1 MGSYFLADRMT
12 PLSFRFSID
21 RGGTFTDVYAEVP
34 GEPGFQVVK
43 LLSEDPQNYPDAPR
57 EGIRRILESVTGQS
71 FPKASFSA
79 ENIEWI
85 RMGTTVATN
94 ALLERK
100 GARTLLIT
108 TKGFRD
114 LLQIGNQSRPKI
126 FDLEIRKL
134 DLLYE
139 KVIEVD
145 ERVRIFKDSWDRKL
159 VSEDR
164 DQVSGFDI
172 VEGTTGEKF
181 EVLAKPDLDTVHQ
194 QLAAVFKQG
203 VRAVAVVFLHA
214 YAFPEHELQIGEIA
228 REIGF
233 EQISLSHQVMPMVK
247 MVARGDTTTV
257 DAYLTP
263 HIRNYLSSFRSGFSD
278 NLENSQLLFMQS
290 DGGLIDSGN
299 FKGSNAI
306 LSGPAGGVVG
316 YAMTTSISKQ
326 KTEIKNSSQAPA
338 STGKQLPVIGFDMGG
353 TSTDVSRYGDDY
365 ELVHETETAGVRIQA
380 PQMHIKTV
388 AAGGGSR
395 LFFRNGLF
403 EVGPESAGAHPGPV
417 CYRKGGHLAV
427 TDANLVLG
435 RLHPKYFPK
444 IFGPNENE
452 ALDVEASRAVFEKLT
467 AEINDYSK
475 KRQLP
480 AEMTLE
486 EVALGFLR
494 VANEVMVRPIREISV
509 MRGYDIKEHALAC
522 FGGAGGQHACAI
534 ARELGISK
542 IFIHRFAGILS
553 AYGMGLADIVVEKQ
567 EPSAQ
572 ALPESKQNNA
582 LKNLLINLDTLA
594 QDAKKELINQGHKA
608 EQIEIKPYLNLR
620 YQGTD
625 TALMIPEPE
634 SMLKYELGIT
644 NCGLG
649 IFESSPELQSN
660 VEQLPDYA
668 DAFRETYRREFGF
681 DLTGRE
687 IIVDDLRVRAVAKSP
702 GLQKFPLAQKSKTP
716 KVEGQTRC
724 YFMAESSDVCGWHE
738 TPIYHLEKLGAG
750 QRLQG
755 PAIVI
760 EDTSTIL
767 VEPGCY
773 AKITELGD
781 VVLTVETKTYR
792 EIGTQADPVQ
802 ISIFGNLFMS
812 IAEQMG
818 RTLQRTAI
826 STNIKERL
834 DFSCAIFDET
844 GGLVANAPHQPVHL
858 GAMSEAVRQQVKL
871 QGKNLREGDVLLTNH
886 PIAGGSHLPDITIIT
901 PVWAE
906 KSSAKKEK
914 PIFYIASRGHHA
926 DIGGISPGSMPPF
939 SRKLEE
945 EGACIKTFKLVEKGI
960 FNEDGITD
968 LLQAPSKIKR
978 DPGETEISGT
988 RLLSDNLSDLKAQV
1002 AANQRGIDL
1011 LLEMVQ
1017 YYSLEV
1023 VQAYMHHI
1031 QTNAEEAV
1039 RKMLKNLS
1047 ESKGLAEPEVPVQ
1060 RYTAEAKDYLDD
1072 GSEIVLHLTIDRRIG
1087 SAIFDFSGTGPELW
1101 GNLNAPRAV
1110 TNSAILYCLRCLI
1123 GQEIPLNQGC
1133 LNPIEVIIEE
1143 GSLLAPSENAAVVGG
1158 NVLTSQRITD
1168 VILKAFRACAAS
1180 QGCMNNF
1187 TFGNENFGYYETIGG
1202 GAGAG
1207 PDWHG
1212 QSGVHTHMTNT
1223 RITDPEILERR
1234 YPVMLREFSI
1244 RKNSGGSGKFRGGDG
1259 LVREVEFLEPLNT
1272 AILSERRVHQ
1282 PYGLSGGKSGKSGLN
1297 LFIRKDGTMLH
1308 LGGKNEIRAEPGE
1321 RIRIE
1326 TPGGGGYGK
1335 VNS

>member
-1 MGSYFLADRMT
+1 MT
-12 PLSFRFSID
+12 SSSFRFSID

-34 GEPGFQVVK
+34 GESGFRVVK

-57 EGIRRILESVTGQS
+57 EGIRRILEAVTGET
-71 FPKASFSA
+71 FPKESFNA
-79 ENIEWI
+79 DKIEWI

-100 GARTLLIT
+100 GAKTTLVT

-126 FDLEIRKL
+126 FDLEISKL

-139 KVIEVD
+139 EVVEVD
-145 ERVRIFKDSWDRKL
+145 ERVRIVR
-159 VSEDR
+159 EDEKSSHN
-164 DQVSGFDI
+164 SGLEI

-181 EVLAKPDLDTVHQ
+181 AVLAKPDLAVVRQ
-194 QLAAVFKQG
+194 ELNAVFEKG
-203 VRAVAVVFLHA
+203 IRAVAVVFLHA
-214 YAFPEHELQIGEIA
+214 YAFPEHERQIGVIA

-233 EQISLSHQVMPMVK
+233 EQISLSHEVMPMVK

-263 HIRNYLSSFRSGFSD
+263 HIRNYLQNFRSGFSD
-278 NLENSQLLFMQS
+278 NLEKTQLLFMQS
-290 DGGLIDSGN
+290 DGGLTDSGK

-316 YAMTTSISKQ
+316 YAMTTDLGQ
-326 KTEIKNSSQAPA
+326 
-338 STGKQLPVIGFDMGG
+338 PVIGFDMGG

-417 CYRKGGHLAV
+417 CYRKEGYLAV

-435 RLHPKYFPK
+435 RLHPQYFPK

-452 ALDVEASRAVFEKLT
+452 ALDLDASRNAFEKIT
-467 AEINDYSK
+467 AEINEYSK
-475 KRQLP
+475 ERELP
-480 AEMTLE
+480 EMSLE

-509 MRGYDIKEHALAC
+509 MRGFDIKEHALAC
-522 FGGAGGQHACAI
+522 FGGAGGQHACSI

-542 IFIHRFAGILS
+542 IFIHRFSGILS

-567 EPSAQ
+567 EPSALM
-572 ALPESKQNNA
+572 LPENKENDVFKNL
-582 LKNLLINLDTLA
+582 LKNLEKLSSDAKTELLA
-594 QDAKKELINQGHKA
+594 QGYKA
-608 EQIEIKPYLNLR
+608 EQIEIKRYLNLR

-625 TALMIPEPE
+625 TALMISEPDE
-634 SMLKYELGIT
+634 VSNYDTGIT
-644 NCGLG
+644 NCELG
-649 IFESSPELQSN
+649 ISESSSELQKN
-660 VEQLPDYA
+660 TAKFPDYVS
-668 DAFRETYRREFGF
+668 AFRQTYLREFGF

-702 GLQKFPLAQKSKTP
+702 GLQKYPLAKKDGTP
-716 KVEGQTRC
+716 GALEQTKC
-724 YFMAESSDVCGWHE
+724 YFMSESSGCGAWQE
-738 TPIYHLEKLGAG
+738 TPIYRLENLGAG
-750 QRLQG
+750 QQLRG
-755 PAIVI
+755 PVIVMQN
-760 EDTSTIL
+760 TSTIL
-767 VEPGCY
+767 VEPGCS
-773 AKITELGD
+773 AEITEYGD
-781 VVLTVETKTYR
+781 VVLSVETRTFR

-802 ISIFGNLFMS
+802 VSIFGNLFMS

-826 STNIKERL
+826 STNIKERH

-871 QGKNLREGDVLLTNH
+871 QGKTLKVGDVLLTNH
-886 PIAGGSHLPDITIIT
+886 PIAGGSHLPDITVVT
-901 PVWAE
+901 PVWQNGEA
-906 KSSAKKEK
+906 
-914 PIFYIASRGHHA
+914 IFYIASRGHHA

-939 SRKLEE
+939 SRTLKE
-945 EGACIKTFKLVEKGI
+945 EGACIKTFKLVENGI
-960 FNEDGITD
+960 FNEAGITE
-968 LLQAPSKIKR
+968 LLLAPGKITRK
-978 DPGETEISGT
+978 PGEPAISGT

-1002 AANQRGIDL
+1002 AANQRGVDL
-1011 LLEMVQ
+1011 LLEMVEH
-1017 YYSLEV
+1017 YSLEV

-1039 RKMLKNLS
+1039 RSMLKALS
-1047 ESKGLAEPEVPVQ
+1047 VREGLAEVDTVK
-1060 RYTAEAKDYLDD
+1060 ANDFLDD
-1072 GSEIVLHLTIDRRIG
+1072 GSEIVLLLTIDHREG
-1087 SAIFDFSGTGPELW
+1087 SAIFDFSGTGPEIW

-1110 TNSAILYCLRCLI
+1110 TQSAILYSLRCLI
-1123 GQEIPLNQGC
+1123 DQEIPLNQGC
-1133 LNPIEVIIEE
+1133 LNPIQIIIED

-1180 QGCMNNF
+1180 
-1187 TFGNENFGYYETIGG
+1187 
-1202 GAGAG
+1202 
-1207 PDWHG
+1207 
-1212 QSGVHTHMTNT
+1212 
-1223 RITDPEILERR
+1223 
-1234 YPVMLREFSI
+1234 
-1244 RKNSGGSGKFRGGDG
+1244 
-1259 LVREVEFLEPLNT
+1259 
-1272 AILSERRVHQ
+1272 
-1282 PYGLSGGKSGKSGLN
+1282 
-1297 LFIRKDGTMLH
+1297 
-1308 LGGKNEIRAEPGE
+1308 
-1321 RIRIE
+1321 
-1326 TPGGGGYGK
+1326 
-1335 VNS
+1335 

>member
-1 MGSYFLADRMT
+1 MT
-12 PLSFRFSID
+12 APSFRFSID
-21 RGGTFTDVYAEVP
+21 RGGTFTDVYAKVP
-34 GEPGFQVVK
+34 GESGFRVVK

-57 EGIRRILESVTGQS
+57 EGIRRILESVTGET
-71 FPKASFSA
+71 FPKESFNA
-79 ENIEWI
+79 EKIEWI

-100 GARTLLIT
+100 GAKTALVT

-114 LLQIGNQSRPKI
+114 LLQIGNQSRAKI
-126 FDLEIRKL
+126 FDLKIQKL

-139 KVIEVD
+139 EVIEVN
-145 ERVRIFKDSWDRKL
+145 ERVRIFKNSGNSKLDSGL
-159 VSEDR
+159 E
-164 DQVSGFDI
+164 I

-181 EVLAKPDLDTVHQ
+181 AVLAKPDLVVVRQ
-194 QLAAVFKQG
+194 ELKAVFEKG
-203 VRAVAVVFLHA
+203 IRAVAVVFLHA
-214 YAFPEHELQIGEIA
+214 YAFPEHERQIGVIA

-233 EQISLSHQVMPMVK
+233 EQISLSHEVMPMVK

-263 HIRNYLSSFRSGFSD
+263 HIRNYLESFRSGFSD
-278 NLENSQLLFMQS
+278 NLEKTQLLFMQS
-290 DGGLIDSGN
+290 DGGLTDSGN

-316 YAMTTSISKQ
+316 YAMTTDLGQ
-326 KTEIKNSSQAPA
+326 
-338 STGKQLPVIGFDMGG
+338 PVIGFDMGG

-417 CYRKGGHLAV
+417 CYRKDGYLAV
-427 TDANLVLG
+427 TGANLVLG
-435 RLHPKYFPK
+435 RLHPEYFPK
-444 IFGPNENE
+444 IFGTNENE
-452 ALDVEASRAVFEKLT
+452 ALDLEASRKSFEKIT
-467 AEINDYSK
+467 AEINVYS
-475 KRQLP
+475 RERDLP
-480 AEMTLE
+480 ELSKE

-509 MRGYDIKEHALAC
+509 MRGFDIKEHVLAC
-522 FGGAGGQHACAI
+522 FGGAGGQHACSI
-534 ARELGISK
+534 ARELGLSK
-542 IFIHRFAGILS
+542 IFIHRFSGILS

-567 EPSAQ
+567 EPA
-572 ALPESKQNNA
+572 ALVLTEDKKDNG
-582 LKNLLINLDTLA
+582 LKNLLINLENLAADAKTELLA
-594 QDAKKELINQGHKA
+594 QGYKT
-608 EQIEIKPYLNLR
+608 EQIEIKRYLNLR

-625 TALMIPEPE
+625 TALMIPEAD
-634 SMLKYELGIT
+634 SVSNYDTGIANCELGIS
-644 NCGLG
+644 
-649 IFESSPELQSN
+649 ESSPELQKN
-660 VEQLPDYA
+660 AKKFPDYVST
-668 DAFRETYRREFGF
+668 FRETYRREFGF
-681 DLTGRE
+681 ELTGRE

-702 GLQKFPLAQKSKTP
+702 GLQKFTLAKKDGTP
-716 KVEGQTRC
+716 EAVDQTKC
-724 YFMAESSDVCGWHE
+724 YFMSESSGSGSWQQ
-738 TPIYHLEKLGAG
+738 TPIYRLENLGAG
-750 QRLQG
+750 QHLQG
-755 PAIVI
+755 PAIVMQN
-760 EDTSTIL
+760 TSTIL
-767 VEPGCY
+767 VEPGCT
-773 AKITELGD
+773 AEITEYGD
-781 VVLTVETKTYR
+781 VVLNVETKTFR

-802 ISIFGNLFMS
+802 VSIFGNLFMS

-826 STNIKERL
+826 STNIKERH
-834 DFSCAIFDET
+834 DFSCAIFDES

-871 QGKNLREGDVLLTNH
+871 QGKMLKVGDVLLTNH
-886 PIAGGSHLPDITIIT
+886 PIAGGSHLPDITIVT
-901 PVWAE
+901 PVWKDGKA
-906 KSSAKKEK
+906 
-914 PIFYIASRGHHA
+914 IFYIASRGHHA

-939 SRKLEE
+939 SRELKE
-945 EGACIKTFKLVEKGI
+945 EGACIKTFKLVENGI
-960 FNEDGITD
+960 FNEAGITE
-968 LLQAPSKIKR
+968 LLLAPGKIKR
-978 DPGETEISGT
+978 NPGEPAISGT

-1011 LLEMVQ
+1011 LLEMVEH
-1017 YYSLEV
+1017 YSLEV

-1039 RKMLKNLS
+1039 RNMLKALS
-1047 ESKGLAEPEVPVQ
+1047 KREGLTEVDTV
-1060 RYTAEAKDYLDD
+1060 EANDFLDD
-1072 GSEIVLHLTIDRRIG
+1072 GSEIVLRLTIDRRDG

-1110 TNSAILYCLRCLI
+1110 THSAILYSLRCLI
-1123 GQEIPLNQGC
+1123 DQEIPLNQGC
-1133 LNPIEVIIEE
+1133 LNPIQVIIED

-1187 TFGNENFGYYETIGG
+1187 TFGNENFGYYETMGG

-1234 YPVMLREFSI
+1234 YPVMLCEFSI
-1244 RKNSGGSGKFRGGDG
+1244 RKNSGGSGKFKGGDG
-1259 LVREVEFLEPLNT
+1259 LVREVEFLEPLNA
-1272 AILSERRVHQ
+1272 AILSERRVHR
-1282 PYGLSGGKSGKSGLN
+1282 PYGLNGGESGKCGRN
-1297 LFIRKDGTMLH
+1297 LFFRKDGSTLF
-1308 LGGKNEIRAEPGE
+1308 LGGKNEIRAEAGE

-1335 VNS
+1335 VDS

>member
-1 MGSYFLADRMT
+1 MASS
-12 PLSFRFSID
+12 SFRFSID

-34 GEPGFQVVK
+34 GESGFRVVK

-57 EGIRRILESVTGQS
+57 EGMRRILEAVTGET
-71 FPKASFSA
+71 FPKESFNA
-79 ENIEWI
+79 DKIEWI

-100 GARTLLIT
+100 GAKTTLVT

-126 FDLEIRKL
+126 FDLEISKL

-139 KVIEVD
+139 EVVEVD
-145 ERVRIFKDSWDRKL
+145 ERVRIVR
-159 VSEDR
+159 EDEKSSHN
-164 DQVSGFDI
+164 SGLEI

-181 EVLAKPDLDTVHQ
+181 AVLAKPDLAVVRQ
-194 QLAAVFKQG
+194 ELNAVFEKG
-203 VRAVAVVFLHA
+203 IRAVAVVFLHA
-214 YAFPEHELQIGEIA
+214 YAFPEHERQIGVIA

-233 EQISLSHQVMPMVK
+233 EQISLSHEVMPMVK

-263 HIRNYLSSFRSGFSD
+263 HIRNYLQSFRSGFSD
-278 NLENSQLLFMQS
+278 NLEKTQLLFMQS
-290 DGGLIDSGN
+290 DGGLTDSGK

-316 YAMTTSISKQ
+316 YAVTTDLGQ
-326 KTEIKNSSQAPA
+326 
-338 STGKQLPVIGFDMGG
+338 PVIGFDMGG

-417 CYRKGGHLAV
+417 CYRKEGYLAV

-435 RLHPKYFPK
+435 RLHPQYFPK

-452 ALDVEASRAVFEKLT
+452 ALDLDASRNAFEKIT
-467 AEINDYSK
+467 AEINEYSK
-475 KRQLP
+475 ERELP
-480 AEMTLE
+480 EMSLE

-509 MRGYDIKEHALAC
+509 MRGFDIKEHALAC
-522 FGGAGGQHACAI
+522 FGGAGGQHACSI

-542 IFIHRFAGILS
+542 IFIHRFSGILS

-567 EPSAQ
+567 EPSAHV
-572 ALPESKQNNA
+572 LPENKENDVFKNL
-582 LKNLLINLDTLA
+582 LKNLEKLSSDAKTELLA
-594 QDAKKELINQGHKA
+594 QGYKA
-608 EQIEIKPYLNLR
+608 EQIEIKRYLNLR

-625 TALMIPEPE
+625 TALMISEPDE
-634 SMLKYELGIT
+634 VLNYDTGNTNCELGIS
-644 NCGLG
+644 
-649 IFESSPELQSN
+649 ESSSELQKN
-660 VEQLPDYA
+660 TTKFPDYVS
-668 DAFRETYRREFGF
+668 AFRQTYLREFGF

-702 GLQKFPLAQKSKTP
+702 GLQKYPLAKKDGTP
-716 KVEGQTRC
+716 GALEQTKC
-724 YFMAESSDVCGWHE
+724 YFMSESSGCGAWQE
-738 TPIYHLEKLGAG
+738 TPIYRLENLGAG
-750 QRLQG
+750 QQLRG
-755 PAIVI
+755 PVIVMQN
-760 EDTSTIL
+760 TSTIL
-767 VEPGCY
+767 VEPGCS
-773 AKITELGD
+773 AEITEYGD
-781 VVLTVETKTYR
+781 VVLSVETRTFR

-802 ISIFGNLFMS
+802 VSIFGNLFMS

-826 STNIKERL
+826 STNIKERH

-871 QGKNLREGDVLLTNH
+871 QGKTLKVGDVLLTNH
-886 PIAGGSHLPDITIIT
+886 PIAGGSHLPDITVVT
-901 PVWAE
+901 PVWQNGEA
-906 KSSAKKEK
+906 
-914 PIFYIASRGHHA
+914 IFYIASRGHHA

-939 SRKLEE
+939 SRTLKE
-945 EGACIKTFKLVEKGI
+945 EGACIKTFKLVENGI
-960 FNEDGITD
+960 FNEAGITE
-968 LLQAPSKIKR
+968 LLLAPGKIIRK
-978 DPGETEISGT
+978 PGEPAISGT

-1002 AANQRGIDL
+1002 AANQRGVDL
-1011 LLEMVQ
+1011 LLEMVEH
-1017 YYSLEV
+1017 YSLEV

-1039 RKMLKNLS
+1039 RSMLKALS
-1047 ESKGLAEPEVPVQ
+1047 VREGLAEVDTVK
-1060 RYTAEAKDYLDD
+1060 ANDFLDD
-1072 GSEIVLHLTIDRRIG
+1072 GSEIVLLLTIDHREG
-1087 SAIFDFSGTGPELW
+1087 SAIFDFSGTGPEIW

-1110 TNSAILYCLRCLI
+1110 TQSAILYSLRCLI
-1123 GQEIPLNQGC
+1123 DQEIPLNQGC
-1133 LNPIEVIIEE
+1133 LNPIQVIIED

-1207 PDWHG
+1207 PHWHG

-1234 YPVMLREFSI
+1234 YPVMLREFSV
-1244 RKNSGGSGKFRGGDG
+1244 RKNSGGSGKFIGGDG
-1259 LVREVEFLEPLNT
+1259 LVREVEFLEPLNA

-1282 PYGLSGGKSGKSGLN
+1282 PYGLNSGEPGKSGLN
-1297 LFIRKDGTMLH
+1297 LFFRNDGTILF
-1308 LGGKNEIRAEPGE
+1308 LGGKNEIHAETGD

-1335 VNS
+1335 LDSF

>member
-1 MGSYFLADRMT
+1 MASS
-12 PLSFRFSID
+12 SFRFSID

-34 GEPGFQVVK
+34 GESGFRVVK

-57 EGIRRILESVTGQS
+57 EGMRRILEAVTGET
-71 FPKASFSA
+71 FPKESFNA
-79 ENIEWI
+79 DKIEWI

-100 GARTLLIT
+100 GAKTTLVT

-126 FDLEIRKL
+126 FDLEISKL
-134 DLLYE
+134 DLLYDE
-139 KVIEVD
+139 VVEVD
-145 ERVRIFKDSWDRKL
+145 ERVRIVR
-159 VSEDR
+159 EDEKSSHN
-164 DQVSGFDI
+164 SGLEI

-181 EVLAKPDLDTVHQ
+181 AVLAKPDLAVVRQELD
-194 QLAAVFKQG
+194 AVFEKG
-203 VRAVAVVFLHA
+203 IRAVAVVFLHA
-214 YAFPEHELQIGEIA
+214 YAFPEHERQIGVIA

-233 EQISLSHQVMPMVK
+233 EQISLSHEVMPMVK

-263 HIRNYLSSFRSGFSD
+263 HIRNYLQSFRSGFSD
-278 NLENSQLLFMQS
+278 NLEKTQLLFMQS
-290 DGGLIDSGN
+290 DGGLTDSGK

-316 YAMTTSISKQ
+316 YAVTTDLGQ
-326 KTEIKNSSQAPA
+326 
-338 STGKQLPVIGFDMGG
+338 PVIGFDMGG

-417 CYRKGGHLAV
+417 CYRKEGYLAV

-435 RLHPKYFPK
+435 RLHPQYFPK

-452 ALDVEASRAVFEKLT
+452 ALDLDASRNAFEKIT
-467 AEINDYSK
+467 AEINEYSK
-475 KRQLP
+475 ERELP
-480 AEMTLE
+480 EMSLE

-509 MRGYDIKEHALAC
+509 MRGFDIKEHALAC
-522 FGGAGGQHACAI
+522 FGGAGGQHACSI

-542 IFIHRFAGILS
+542 IFIHRFSGILS

-567 EPSAQ
+567 EPSALV
-572 ALPESKQNNA
+572 LPENKENDVFKNL
-582 LKNLLINLDTLA
+582 LKNLEKLSSDAKTELLA
-594 QDAKKELINQGHKA
+594 QGYKA
-608 EQIEIKPYLNLR
+608 EQIEIKRYLNLR

-625 TALMIPEPE
+625 TALMISEPDE
-634 SMLKYELGIT
+634 VLNYDTGNTNCELGIS
-644 NCGLG
+644 
-649 IFESSPELQSN
+649 ESSSELQKN
-660 VEQLPDYA
+660 TTKFPDYVS
-668 DAFRETYRREFGF
+668 AFRQTYLREFGF

-702 GLQKFPLAQKSKTP
+702 GLQKYPLAKKDGTP
-716 KVEGQTRC
+716 GALEQTKC
-724 YFMAESSDVCGWHE
+724 YFMSESSGCGAWQE
-738 TPIYHLEKLGAG
+738 TPIYRLENLGAG
-750 QRLQG
+750 QQLRG
-755 PAIVI
+755 PVIVMQN
-760 EDTSTIL
+760 TSTIL
-767 VEPGCY
+767 VEPGCS
-773 AKITELGD
+773 AEITEYGD
-781 VVLTVETKTYR
+781 VVLSVETRTFR

-802 ISIFGNLFMS
+802 VSIFGNLFMS

-826 STNIKERL
+826 STNIKERH

-871 QGKNLREGDVLLTNH
+871 QGKTLKVGDVLLTNH
-886 PIAGGSHLPDITIIT
+886 PIAGGSHLPDITVVT
-901 PVWAE
+901 PVWQNGEA
-906 KSSAKKEK
+906 
-914 PIFYIASRGHHA
+914 IFYIASRGHHA

-939 SRKLEE
+939 SRTLKE
-945 EGACIKTFKLVEKGI
+945 EGACIKTFKLVENGI
-960 FNEDGITD
+960 FNEAGITE
-968 LLQAPSKIKR
+968 LLLAPGKIIRK
-978 DPGETEISGT
+978 PGEPAISGT

-1002 AANQRGIDL
+1002 AANQRGVDL
-1011 LLEMVQ
+1011 LLEMVEH
-1017 YYSLEV
+1017 YSLEV

-1039 RKMLKNLS
+1039 RSMLKALS
-1047 ESKGLAEPEVPVQ
+1047 VREGLAEVDTVK
-1060 RYTAEAKDYLDD
+1060 ANDFLDD
-1072 GSEIVLHLTIDRRIG
+1072 GSEIVLLLTIDHREG
-1087 SAIFDFSGTGPELW
+1087 SAIFDFTGTGPEIW

-1110 TNSAILYCLRCLI
+1110 THSAILYSLRCLI
-1123 GQEIPLNQGC
+1123 DQEIPLNQGC
-1133 LNPIEVIIEE
+1133 LNPIQVIIED

-1207 PDWHG
+1207 PHWHG

-1234 YPVMLREFSI
+1234 YPVMLREFSV
-1244 RKNSGGSGKFRGGDG
+1244 RKNSGGSGKFIGGDG
-1259 LVREVEFLEPLNT
+1259 LVREVEFLEPLNA

-1282 PYGLSGGKSGKSGLN
+1282 PYGLNCGEPGKSGLN
-1297 LFIRKDGTMLH
+1297 LFFRNDGTILF
-1308 LGGKNEIRAEPGE
+1308 LGGKNEIHAETGD

-1326 TPGGGGYGK
+1326 TPGGGGFGRLD
-1335 VNS
+1335 SF

>member
-1 MGSYFLADRMT
+1 MASS
-12 PLSFRFSID
+12 SFRFSID

-34 GEPGFQVVK
+34 GESGFRVVK

-57 EGIRRILESVTGQS
+57 EGIRRILEEVTGKT
-71 FPKASFSA
+71 FPKESFNA
-79 ENIEWI
+79 DKIEWI

-100 GARTLLIT
+100 GAKTTLVT

-126 FDLEIRKL
+126 FDLEISKL

-139 KVIEVD
+139 EVVEVD
-145 ERVRIFKDSWDRKL
+145 ERVRFVREDEKSSHDSGL
-159 VSEDR
+159 E
-164 DQVSGFDI
+164 I

-181 EVLAKPDLDTVHQ
+181 AVLAKPDLAVVRQ
-194 QLAAVFKQG
+194 ELNAVFEKG
-203 VRAVAVVFLHA
+203 IRAVAVVFLHA
-214 YAFPEHELQIGEIA
+214 YAFPEHERQIGVIA

-233 EQISLSHQVMPMVK
+233 EQISLSHEVMPMVK

-263 HIRNYLSSFRSGFSD
+263 HIRNYLQSFRSGFSD
-278 NLENSQLLFMQS
+278 NLEKTQLLFMQS
-290 DGGLIDSGN
+290 DGGLTDSGK

-316 YAMTTSISKQ
+316 YAVTTDLGQ
-326 KTEIKNSSQAPA
+326 
-338 STGKQLPVIGFDMGG
+338 PVIGFDMGG

-417 CYRKGGHLAV
+417 CYRKEGYLAV

-435 RLHPKYFPK
+435 RLHPQYFPK
-444 IFGPNENE
+444 IFGPNENK
-452 ALDVEASRAVFEKLT
+452 ALDLDASRNAFEKIT
-467 AEINDYSK
+467 AEINEYSK
-475 KRQLP
+475 ERELP
-480 AEMTLE
+480 EMSLE

-509 MRGYDIKEHALAC
+509 MRGFDIKEHALAC
-522 FGGAGGQHACAI
+522 FGGAGGQHACSI

-542 IFIHRFAGILS
+542 IFIHRFSGILS

-567 EPSAQ
+567 EPSAHV
-572 ALPESKQNNA
+572 LPENKENDVFKNL
-582 LKNLLINLDTLA
+582 LKNLEKLSSDAKTELLA
-594 QDAKKELINQGHKA
+594 QGYKA
-608 EQIEIKPYLNLR
+608 EQIEIKRYLNLR

-625 TALMIPEPE
+625 TALMISEPDE
-634 SMLKYELGIT
+634 VSNYDTGNTNCELGIS
-644 NCGLG
+644 
-649 IFESSPELQSN
+649 ESSSELQKN
-660 VEQLPDYA
+660 TTKFPDYVS
-668 DAFRETYRREFGF
+668 AFRQTYLREFGF

-702 GLQKFPLAQKSKTP
+702 GLQKYPLAKKDVTP
-716 KVEGQTRC
+716 GAVEQTKC
-724 YFMAESSDVCGWHE
+724 YFMSESSGCGAWQE
-738 TPIYHLEKLGAG
+738 TPIYRLENLGAG
-750 QRLQG
+750 QQLRG
-755 PAIVI
+755 PVIVMQN
-760 EDTSTIL
+760 TSTIL
-767 VEPGCY
+767 VEPGCS
-773 AKITELGD
+773 AEITEYGD
-781 VVLTVETKTYR
+781 VVLSVETRTFR

-802 ISIFGNLFMS
+802 VSIFGNLFMS

-826 STNIKERL
+826 STNIKERH

-871 QGKNLREGDVLLTNH
+871 QGRTLKVGDVLLTNH
-886 PIAGGSHLPDITIIT
+886 PIAGGSHLPDITVVT
-901 PVWAE
+901 PVWQNGEA
-906 KSSAKKEK
+906 
-914 PIFYIASRGHHA
+914 IFYIASRGHHA

-939 SRKLEE
+939 SRTLKE
-945 EGACIKTFKLVEKGI
+945 EGACIKTFKLVENGI
-960 FNEDGITD
+960 FNEAGITE
-968 LLQAPSKIKR
+968 LLLAPGKITRK
-978 DPGETEISGT
+978 PGEPAISGT

-1002 AANQRGIDL
+1002 AANQRGVDL
-1011 LLEMVQ
+1011 LLEMVEH
-1017 YYSLEV
+1017 YSLEV

-1039 RKMLKNLS
+1039 GSMLKALS
-1047 ESKGLAEPEVPVQ
+1047 VREGLAEVDTVK
-1060 RYTAEAKDYLDD
+1060 ANDFLDD
-1072 GSEIVLHLTIDRRIG
+1072 GSEIVLLLTIDHRDG
-1087 SAIFDFSGTGPELW
+1087 SAIFDFSGTGPEIW

-1110 TNSAILYCLRCLI
+1110 THSAILYSLRCLI
-1123 GQEIPLNQGC
+1123 DQEIPLNQGC
-1133 LNPIEVIIEE
+1133 LNPIQIIIED

-1187 TFGNENFGYYETIGG
+1187 TFGNENFGYYETMGG

-1207 PDWHG
+1207 PHWHG

-1234 YPVMLREFSI
+1234 YPVMLREFSV
-1244 RKNSGGSGKFRGGDG
+1244 RKNSGGSGKFIGGDG
-1259 LVREVEFLEPLNT
+1259 LVREVEFLEPLNA
-1272 AILSERRVHQ
+1272 AILSERRVHK
-1282 PYGLSGGKSGKSGLN
+1282 PYGLNGGEPGKSGLN
-1297 LFIRKDGTMLH
+1297 LFFRKDGTILF
-1308 LGGKNEIRAEPGE
+1308 LGGKNEIHAETGD

-1326 TPGGGGYGK
+1326 TPGGGGYGRLD
-1335 VNS
+1335 SF

>member
-1 MGSYFLADRMT
+1 MVSS
-12 PLSFRFSID
+12 SFRFSID

-34 GEPGFQVVK
+34 GESGFRVVK

-57 EGIRRILESVTGQS
+57 EGIRRILEEVTGET
-71 FPKASFSA
+71 FPKESFNA
-79 ENIEWI
+79 DKIEWI

-100 GARTLLIT
+100 GAKTTLVT
-108 TKGFRD
+108 TKGFCD

-126 FDLEIRKL
+126 FDLEISKL

-139 KVIEVD
+139 EVVEVD
-145 ERVRIFKDSWDRKL
+145 ERVRIVREDEKNSQDSRL
-159 VSEDR
+159 E
-164 DQVSGFDI
+164 I
-172 VEGTTGEKF
+172 VEGTTGEEF
-181 EVLAKPDLDTVHQ
+181 AVLAKPDLAVVRQ
-194 QLAAVFKQG
+194 ELNAVFEKG
-203 VRAVAVVFLHA
+203 IRAVAVVFLHA
-214 YAFPEHELQIGEIA
+214 YAFPEHERQIGVIA

-233 EQISLSHQVMPMVK
+233 EQISLSHEVMPMVK

-263 HIRNYLSSFRSGFSD
+263 HIRNYLQSFCSGFSD
-278 NLENSQLLFMQS
+278 NLEKTQLLFMQS
-290 DGGLIDSGN
+290 DGGLTDSGK

-316 YAMTTSISKQ
+316 YAVTTDLGQ
-326 KTEIKNSSQAPA
+326 
-338 STGKQLPVIGFDMGG
+338 PVIGFDMGG

-417 CYRKGGHLAV
+417 CYRKEGYLAV

-435 RLHPKYFPK
+435 RLHPQYFPK

-452 ALDVEASRAVFEKLT
+452 ALDLDASRNAFEKIT
-467 AEINDYSK
+467 AEINEYSK
-475 KRQLP
+475 ERELP
-480 AEMTLE
+480 EMSLE

-509 MRGYDIKEHALAC
+509 MRGFDIKEHALAC
-522 FGGAGGQHACAI
+522 FGGAGGQHACSI

-542 IFIHRFAGILS
+542 IFIHRFSGILS

-567 EPSAQ
+567 EPSAHV
-572 ALPESKQNNA
+572 LPENKENDVFKNL
-582 LKNLLINLDTLA
+582 LKNLEKLSSDAKTELLA
-594 QDAKKELINQGHKA
+594 QGYKA
-608 EQIEIKPYLNLR
+608 EQIEIKRYLNLR

-625 TALMIPEPE
+625 TALMISEPDE
-634 SMLKYELGIT
+634 VSNYDTGNTNCELGIS
-644 NCGLG
+644 
-649 IFESSPELQSN
+649 ESSSELQKN
-660 VEQLPDYA
+660 TTKFPDYVS
-668 DAFRETYRREFGF
+668 AFRQTYLREFGF

-702 GLQKFPLAQKSKTP
+702 GLQKYPLAKKDGTP
-716 KVEGQTRC
+716 GALEQTKC
-724 YFMAESSDVCGWHE
+724 YFMSESSGCGAWQE
-738 TPIYHLEKLGAG
+738 TPIYRLENLGAG
-750 QRLQG
+750 QQLRG
-755 PAIVI
+755 PVIVMQN
-760 EDTSTIL
+760 TSTIL
-767 VEPGCY
+767 VEPGCS
-773 AKITELGD
+773 AEITEYGD
-781 VVLTVETKTYR
+781 VVLSVETRTFR

-802 ISIFGNLFMS
+802 VSIFGNLFMS

-826 STNIKERL
+826 STNIKERH

-871 QGKNLREGDVLLTNH
+871 QGKTLKVGDVLLTNH
-886 PIAGGSHLPDITIIT
+886 PIAGGSHLPDITVVT
-901 PVWAE
+901 PVWQNGEA
-906 KSSAKKEK
+906 
-914 PIFYIASRGHHA
+914 IFYIASRGHHA

-939 SRKLEE
+939 SRTLKE
-945 EGACIKTFKLVEKGI
+945 EGACIKTFKLVENGI
-960 FNEDGITD
+960 FNEAGITE
-968 LLQAPSKIKR
+968 LLLAPGKITRK
-978 DPGETEISGT
+978 PGEPAISGT

-1002 AANQRGIDL
+1002 AANQRGVDL
-1011 LLEMVQ
+1011 LLEMVEH
-1017 YYSLEV
+1017 YSLEV

-1039 RKMLKNLS
+1039 RSMLKALS
-1047 ESKGLAEPEVPVQ
+1047 VREGLAEVDTVK
-1060 RYTAEAKDYLDD
+1060 ANDFLDD
-1072 GSEIVLHLTIDRRIG
+1072 GSEIVLLLTIDHRDG
-1087 SAIFDFSGTGPELW
+1087 SAIFDFSGTGPEIW

-1110 TNSAILYCLRCLI
+1110 THSAILYSLRCLI
-1123 GQEIPLNQGC
+1123 DQEIPLNQGC
-1133 LNPIEVIIEE
+1133 LNPIQVIIED

-1187 TFGNENFGYYETIGG
+1187 TFGNENFGYYETMGG

-1207 PDWHG
+1207 PHWHG

-1234 YPVMLREFSI
+1234 YPVMLREFSV
-1244 RKNSGGSGKFRGGDG
+1244 RKNSGGSGKFIGGDG
-1259 LVREVEFLEPLNT
+1259 LVREVEFLEPLNA

-1282 PYGLSGGKSGKSGLN
+1282 PYGLNCGEPGKSGLN
-1297 LFIRKDGTMLH
+1297 LFFRNDGTILF
-1308 LGGKNEIRAEPGE
+1308 LGGKNEIHAETGD

-1335 VNS
+1335 LDSF

>member
-1 MGSYFLADRMT
+1 MT
-12 PLSFRFSID
+12 APSFRFSID

-34 GEPGFQVVK
+34 GESGFRVVK

-57 EGIRRILESVTGQS
+57 EGIRRILESVTGET
-71 FPKASFSA
+71 FPKESFNA
-79 ENIEWI
+79 EKIEWI

-100 GARTLLIT
+100 GAKTALVT

-114 LLQIGNQSRPKI
+114 LLQIGNQSRAKI
-126 FDLEIRKL
+126 FDLKIQKL

-139 KVIEVD
+139 EVIEVN
-145 ERVRIFKDSWDRKL
+145 ERVRIFKNSGNSKLDSGL
-159 VSEDR
+159 E
-164 DQVSGFDI
+164 I
-172 VEGTTGEKF
+172 VEGTTGEQF
-181 EVLAKPDLDTVHQ
+181 AVLAKPDLVVVRQ
-194 QLAAVFKQG
+194 ELKAVFEKG
-203 VRAVAVVFLHA
+203 IRAVAVVFLHA
-214 YAFPEHELQIGEIA
+214 YAFPEHERQIGVIA

-233 EQISLSHQVMPMVK
+233 EQISLSHEVMPMVK

-263 HIRNYLSSFRSGFSD
+263 HIRNYLESFRSGFSD
-278 NLENSQLLFMQS
+278 NLEKTQLLFMQS
-290 DGGLIDSGN
+290 DGGLTDSGN

-316 YAMTTSISKQ
+316 YAMTTDLGQ
-326 KTEIKNSSQAPA
+326 
-338 STGKQLPVIGFDMGG
+338 PVIGFDMGG

-417 CYRKGGHLAV
+417 CYRRDGYLAV

-435 RLHPKYFPK
+435 RLHPEYFPK
-444 IFGPNENE
+444 IFGTNENE
-452 ALDVEASRAVFEKLT
+452 ALDLEASRKSFEKIT
-467 AEINDYSK
+467 AEINVYS
-475 KRQLP
+475 RERDLP
-480 AEMTLE
+480 ELSKE

-509 MRGYDIKEHALAC
+509 MRGFDIKEHALAC
-522 FGGAGGQHACAI
+522 FGGAGGQHACSI
-534 ARELGISK
+534 ARELGLSK
-542 IFIHRFAGILS
+542 IFIHRFSGILS

-567 EPSAQ
+567 EPA
-572 ALPESKQNNA
+572 ALVLTEDKKDNG
-582 LKNLLINLDTLA
+582 LKNLLINLENLAADAKTELLA
-594 QDAKKELINQGHKA
+594 QGYKT
-608 EQIEIKPYLNLR
+608 EQIEIKRYLNLR

-625 TALMIPEPE
+625 TALMIPEPD
-634 SMLKYELGIT
+634 SIANYETGIT
-644 NCGLG
+644 NCELG
-649 IFESSPELQSN
+649 ISDSSPELRKN
-660 VEQLPDYA
+660 AEKFPDYVG
-668 DAFRETYRREFGF
+668 AFRETYLREFGF

-687 IIVDDLRVRAVAKSP
+687 IIVDDLRVRAVANSP
-702 GLQKFPLAQKSKTP
+702 GLQKYPLAKKDGTP
-716 KVEGQTRC
+716 EVVDQTKC
-724 YFMAESSDVCGWHE
+724 YFISESSGSGSWQE
-738 TPIYHLEKLGAG
+738 TPIYRLENLGAG

-755 PAIVI
+755 PAIVMQN
-760 EDTSTIL
+760 TSTIL
-767 VEPGCY
+767 VEPGCT
-773 AKITELGD
+773 AEITEYGD
-781 VVLTVETKTYR
+781 VVLNVETKTFR

-802 ISIFGNLFMS
+802 VSIFGNLFMS

-826 STNIKERL
+826 STNIKERH
-834 DFSCAIFDET
+834 DFSCAIFDES

-871 QGKNLREGDVLLTNH
+871 QGKMLKVGDVLLTNH
-886 PIAGGSHLPDITIIT
+886 PIAGGSHLPDITIVT
-901 PVWAE
+901 PVWKGGKA
-906 KSSAKKEK
+906 
-914 PIFYIASRGHHA
+914 IFYIASRGHHA

-939 SRKLEE
+939 SRELKE
-945 EGACIKTFKLVEKGI
+945 EGACIKTFKLVENGI
-960 FNEDGITD
+960 FNEAGITE
-968 LLQAPSKIKR
+968 LLLAPGKIKR
-978 DPGETEISGT
+978 NPGEPAISGT

-1011 LLEMVQ
+1011 LLEMVEH
-1017 YYSLEV
+1017 YSLEV

-1039 RKMLKNLS
+1039 RNMLKALS
-1047 ESKGLAEPEVPVQ
+1047 KREGLTEVDTV
-1060 RYTAEAKDYLDD
+1060 EANDFLDD
-1072 GSEIVLHLTIDRRIG
+1072 GSEIVLRLTIDRRDG

-1110 TNSAILYCLRCLI
+1110 THSAILYSLRCLI
-1123 GQEIPLNQGC
+1123 DQEIPLNQGC
-1133 LNPIEVIIEE
+1133 LNPIQVIIED

-1187 TFGNENFGYYETIGG
+1187 TFGNENFGYYETMGG

-1234 YPVMLREFSI
+1234 YPVRLCEFSI
-1244 RKNSGGSGKFRGGDG
+1244 RKNSGGSGKFKGGDG
-1259 LVREVEFLEPLNT
+1259 LVREVEFLEPLNA
-1272 AILSERRVHQ
+1272 AILSERRVHR
-1282 PYGLSGGKSGKSGLN
+1282 PYGLNGGESGKCGRN
-1297 LFIRKDGTMLH
+1297 LFFRKDGSTLF
-1308 LGGKNEIRAEPGE
+1308 LGGKNEIRAEAGE

-1335 VNS
+1335 VDS

>member
-1 MGSYFLADRMT
+1 MASS
-12 PLSFRFSID
+12 SFRFSID

-34 GEPGFQVVK
+34 GESGFRVVK

-57 EGIRRILESVTGQS
+57 EGIRRILEAVTGET
-71 FPKASFSA
+71 FPKESFNA
-79 ENIEWI
+79 DKIEWI

-100 GARTLLIT
+100 GAKTTLVT

-126 FDLEIRKL
+126 FDLEISKL

-139 KVIEVD
+139 EVVEVD
-145 ERVRIFKDSWDRKL
+145 ERVRIVREDEKSSHDSGL
-159 VSEDR
+159 E
-164 DQVSGFDI
+164 I

-181 EVLAKPDLDTVHQ
+181 AVLAKPDLAVVRQ
-194 QLAAVFKQG
+194 ELNAVFEKG
-203 VRAVAVVFLHA
+203 IRAVAVVFLHA
-214 YAFPEHELQIGEIA
+214 YAFPEHERQIGVIA

-233 EQISLSHQVMPMVK
+233 EQISLSHEVMPMVK

-263 HIRNYLSSFRSGFSD
+263 HIRNYLQSFRSGFSD
-278 NLENSQLLFMQS
+278 NLEKTQLLFMQS
-290 DGGLIDSGN
+290 DGGLTDSGK

-316 YAMTTSISKQ
+316 YAVTTDLGQ
-326 KTEIKNSSQAPA
+326 
-338 STGKQLPVIGFDMGG
+338 PVIGFDMGG

-417 CYRKGGHLAV
+417 CYRKEGYLAV

-435 RLHPKYFPK
+435 RLHPQYFPK

-452 ALDVEASRAVFEKLT
+452 ALDLDASRNAFEKIT
-467 AEINDYSK
+467 AEINEYSK
-475 KRQLP
+475 ERELP
-480 AEMTLE
+480 EMSLE

-509 MRGYDIKEHALAC
+509 MRGFDIKEHALAC
-522 FGGAGGQHACAI
+522 FGGAGGQHACSI

-542 IFIHRFAGILS
+542 IFIHRFSGILS

-567 EPSAQ
+567 EPSALV
-572 ALPESKQNNA
+572 LPENKENDVFKNL
-582 LKNLLINLDTLA
+582 LKNLEKLSSDAKTELLA
-594 QDAKKELINQGHKA
+594 QGYKA
-608 EQIEIKPYLNLR
+608 EQIEIKRYLNLR

-625 TALMIPEPE
+625 TALMISEPDE
-634 SMLKYELGIT
+634 VSNYDTGNTNCELGIS
-644 NCGLG
+644 
-649 IFESSPELQSN
+649 ESSSELQKN
-660 VEQLPDYA
+660 TAKFPDYVS
-668 DAFRETYRREFGF
+668 AFRQTYLREFGF

-702 GLQKFPLAQKSKTP
+702 GLQKYPLAKKDGTP
-716 KVEGQTRC
+716 GAVEQTKC
-724 YFMAESSDVCGWHE
+724 YFMSESSGCGAWQE
-738 TPIYHLEKLGAG
+738 TPIYRLENLGAG
-750 QRLQG
+750 QQLRG
-755 PAIVI
+755 PVIVMQN
-760 EDTSTIL
+760 TSTIL
-767 VEPGCY
+767 VEPGCS
-773 AKITELGD
+773 AEVTEYGD
-781 VVLTVETKTYR
+781 VVLSVETRTFR

-802 ISIFGNLFMS
+802 VSIFGNLFMS

-826 STNIKERL
+826 STNIKERH

-871 QGKNLREGDVLLTNH
+871 QGETLKVGDVLLTNH
-886 PIAGGSHLPDITIIT
+886 PIAGGSHLPDITVVT
-901 PVWAE
+901 PVWQNGEA
-906 KSSAKKEK
+906 
-914 PIFYIASRGHHA
+914 IFYIASRGHHA

-939 SRKLEE
+939 SRTLKE
-945 EGACIKTFKLVEKGI
+945 EGACIKTFKLVENGI
-960 FNEDGITD
+960 FNEAGITE
-968 LLQAPSKIKR
+968 LLLAPGKITRK
-978 DPGETEISGT
+978 PGEPAISGT

-1002 AANQRGIDL
+1002 AANQRGVDL
-1011 LLEMVQ
+1011 LLEMVEH
-1017 YYSLEV
+1017 YSLEV

-1039 RKMLKNLS
+1039 RSMLKALS
-1047 ESKGLAEPEVPVQ
+1047 VREGLAEVDTVK
-1060 RYTAEAKDYLDD
+1060 ANDFLDD
-1072 GSEIVLHLTIDRRIG
+1072 GSEIVLLLTIDHRDG
-1087 SAIFDFSGTGPELW
+1087 SAIFDFSGTGPEIW

-1110 TNSAILYCLRCLI
+1110 THSAILYSLRCLI
-1123 GQEIPLNQGC
+1123 DQEIPLNQGC
-1133 LNPIEVIIEE
+1133 LNPIQVIIED

-1187 TFGNENFGYYETIGG
+1187 TFGNENFGYYETMGG

-1207 PDWHG
+1207 PHWHG

-1234 YPVMLREFSI
+1234 YPVMLREFSV
-1244 RKNSGGSGKFRGGDG
+1244 RKNSGGSGKFIGGDG
-1259 LVREVEFLEPLNT
+1259 LVREVEFLEPLNA

-1282 PYGLSGGKSGKSGLN
+1282 PYGLNSGEPGKSGLN
-1297 LFIRKDGTMLH
+1297 LFFRNDGTILF
-1308 LGGKNEIRAEPGE
+1308 LGGKNEIHAETGD

-1335 VNS
+1335 LDSF

>member
-1 MGSYFLADRMT
+1 MVSS
-12 PLSFRFSID
+12 SFRFSID

-34 GEPGFQVVK
+34 GESGFRVVK

-57 EGIRRILESVTGQS
+57 EGIRRILEAVTGET
-71 FPKASFSA
+71 FPKESFNA
-79 ENIEWI
+79 DKIEWI

-100 GARTLLIT
+100 GAKTTLVT

-126 FDLEIRKL
+126 FDLEISKL

-139 KVIEVD
+139 EVVEVD
-145 ERVRIFKDSWDRKL
+145 ERVRIVREDEKSSHDSGL
-159 VSEDR
+159 E
-164 DQVSGFDI
+164 I
-172 VEGTTGEKF
+172 LEGTTGEKF
-181 EVLAKPDLDTVHQ
+181 AVLAKPDLAVVRQ
-194 QLAAVFKQG
+194 ELNAVFEKG
-203 VRAVAVVFLHA
+203 IRAVAVVFLHA
-214 YAFPEHELQIGEIA
+214 YAFPEHERQIGVIA

-233 EQISLSHQVMPMVK
+233 EQISLSHEVMPMVK

-263 HIRNYLSSFRSGFSD
+263 HIRNYLQSFRSGFSD
-278 NLENSQLLFMQS
+278 NLEKTQLLFMQS
-290 DGGLIDSGN
+290 DGGLTDSGK

-316 YAMTTSISKQ
+316 YAVTTDLGQ
-326 KTEIKNSSQAPA
+326 
-338 STGKQLPVIGFDMGG
+338 PVIGFDMGG

-417 CYRKGGHLAV
+417 CYRKEGYLAV

-435 RLHPKYFPK
+435 RLHPQYFPK

-452 ALDVEASRAVFEKLT
+452 ALDLDASRNAFEKIT
-467 AEINDYSK
+467 AEINEYSK
-475 KRQLP
+475 ERELP
-480 AEMTLE
+480 EMSLE

-509 MRGYDIKEHALAC
+509 MRGFDIKEHALAC
-522 FGGAGGQHACAI
+522 FGGAGGQHACSI

-542 IFIHRFAGILS
+542 IFIHRFSGILS

-567 EPSAQ
+567 EPSALV
-572 ALPESKQNNA
+572 LPENKENDVFKNL
-582 LKNLLINLDTLA
+582 LKNLEKLSSDAKTELLA
-594 QDAKKELINQGHKA
+594 QGYKA
-608 EQIEIKPYLNLR
+608 EQIEIKRYLNLR

-625 TALMIPEPE
+625 TALMISEPDKV
-634 SMLKYELGIT
+634 SNYDTGNTNCELGIS
-644 NCGLG
+644 
-649 IFESSPELQSN
+649 ESSSELQKN
-660 VEQLPDYA
+660 TAKFPDYVS
-668 DAFRETYRREFGF
+668 AFRQTYLREFGF

-702 GLQKFPLAQKSKTP
+702 GLQKYPLVEKDGTP
-716 KVEGQTRC
+716 GAVEQTKC
-724 YFMAESSDVCGWHE
+724 YFMSESSGCGAWQE
-738 TPIYHLEKLGAG
+738 TPIYLLENLGAG
-750 QRLQG
+750 QQLRG
-755 PAIVI
+755 PVIVMQN
-760 EDTSTIL
+760 TSTIL
-767 VEPGCY
+767 VEPGCS
-773 AKITELGD
+773 AEVTEYGD
-781 VVLTVETKTYR
+781 VVLSVETRTFR

-802 ISIFGNLFMS
+802 VSIFGNLFMS

-826 STNIKERL
+826 STNIKERH

-871 QGKNLREGDVLLTNH
+871 QGETLKVGDVLLTNH
-886 PIAGGSHLPDITIIT
+886 PIAGGSHLPDITVVT
-901 PVWAE
+901 PVWQNGEA
-906 KSSAKKEK
+906 
-914 PIFYIASRGHHA
+914 IFYIASRGHHA

-939 SRKLEE
+939 SRTLKE
-945 EGACIKTFKLVEKGI
+945 EGACIKTFKLVENGI
-960 FNEDGITD
+960 FNEAGITE
-968 LLQAPSKIKR
+968 LLQAPGKITRK
-978 DPGETEISGT
+978 PGEPAISGT

-1002 AANQRGIDL
+1002 AANQRGVDL
-1011 LLEMVQ
+1011 LLEMVEH
-1017 YYSLEV
+1017 YSLEV

-1039 RKMLKNLS
+1039 RSMLKALS
-1047 ESKGLAEPEVPVQ
+1047 VREGLAEVDTVK
-1060 RYTAEAKDYLDD
+1060 ANDFLDD
-1072 GSEIVLHLTIDRRIG
+1072 GSEIVLLLTIDHRDG

-1110 TNSAILYCLRCLI
+1110 THSAILYSLRCLI
-1123 GQEIPLNQGC
+1123 DQEIPLNQGC
-1133 LNPIEVIIEE
+1133 LNPIQVIIED

-1187 TFGNENFGYYETIGG
+1187 TFGNENFGYYETMGG

-1207 PDWHG
+1207 PHWHG

-1234 YPVMLREFSI
+1234 YPVMLREFSV
-1244 RKNSGGSGKFRGGDG
+1244 RKNSGGSGKFIGGDG
-1259 LVREVEFLEPLNT
+1259 LVREVEFLEELNA

-1282 PYGLSGGKSGKSGLN
+1282 PYGQNGGEPGKSGLN
-1297 LFIRKDGTMLH
+1297 LFFRKDGTILF
-1308 LGGKNEIRAEPGE
+1308 LGGKNEIHAETGD

-1326 TPGGGGYGK
+1326 TPGGGGYGRPD
-1335 VNS
+1335 SF

>member
-1 MGSYFLADRMT
+1 MVST
-12 PLSFRFSID
+12 SFRFSID

-34 GEPGFQVVK
+34 GESGFRVVK

-57 EGIRRILESVTGQS
+57 EGIRRILEEVTGET
-71 FPKASFSA
+71 FPKESFNA
-79 ENIEWI
+79 DKIEWI

-100 GARTLLIT
+100 GAKTTLVT

-126 FDLEIRKL
+126 FDLEISKL

-139 KVIEVD
+139 EVVEVD
-145 ERVRIFKDSWDRKL
+145 ERVRFVREDEKSSHDSGL
-159 VSEDR
+159 E
-164 DQVSGFDI
+164 I

-181 EVLAKPDLDTVHQ
+181 AVLAKPDLAVVRQ
-194 QLAAVFKQG
+194 ELNAVFEKG
-203 VRAVAVVFLHA
+203 IRAVAVVFLHA
-214 YAFPEHELQIGEIA
+214 YAFPEHERQIGVIA

-233 EQISLSHQVMPMVK
+233 EQISLSHEVMPMVK

-263 HIRNYLSSFRSGFSD
+263 HIRNYLQSFRSGFSD
-278 NLENSQLLFMQS
+278 NLEKTQLLFMQS
-290 DGGLIDSGN
+290 DGGLTDSGK

-316 YAMTTSISKQ
+316 YAVTTDLGQ
-326 KTEIKNSSQAPA
+326 
-338 STGKQLPVIGFDMGG
+338 PVIGFDMGG

-417 CYRKGGHLAV
+417 CYRKEGYLAV

-435 RLHPKYFPK
+435 RLHPQYFPK
-444 IFGPNENE
+444 IFGPNENK
-452 ALDVEASRAVFEKLT
+452 ALDLDASRNAFEKIT
-467 AEINDYSK
+467 AEINEYSK
-475 KRQLP
+475 ERELP
-480 AEMTLE
+480 EMSLE

-509 MRGYDIKEHALAC
+509 MRGFDIKEHALAC
-522 FGGAGGQHACAI
+522 FGGAGGQHACSI

-542 IFIHRFAGILS
+542 IFIHRFSGILS

-567 EPSAQ
+567 EPSAHV
-572 ALPESKQNNA
+572 LPENKENDVFKNL
-582 LKNLLINLDTLA
+582 LKNLEKLSSDAKTELLA
-594 QDAKKELINQGHKA
+594 QGYKA
-608 EQIEIKPYLNLR
+608 EQIEIKRYLNLR

-625 TALMIPEPE
+625 TALMISEPDE
-634 SMLKYELGIT
+634 VSNYDTGNTNCELGIS
-644 NCGLG
+644 
-649 IFESSPELQSN
+649 ESSSELQKN
-660 VEQLPDYA
+660 TTKFPDYVS
-668 DAFRETYRREFGF
+668 AFRQTYLREFGF

-702 GLQKFPLAQKSKTP
+702 GLQKYPLAKKDVTP
-716 KVEGQTRC
+716 GAVEQTKC
-724 YFMAESSDVCGWHE
+724 YFMSESSGCGAWQE
-738 TPIYHLEKLGAG
+738 TPIYRLENLGAG
-750 QRLQG
+750 QQLRG
-755 PAIVI
+755 PVIVMQN
-760 EDTSTIL
+760 TSTIL
-767 VEPGCY
+767 VEPGCS
-773 AKITELGD
+773 AEITEYGD
-781 VVLTVETKTYR
+781 VVLSVETRTFR

-802 ISIFGNLFMS
+802 VSIFGNLFMS

-826 STNIKERL
+826 STNIKERH

-871 QGKNLREGDVLLTNH
+871 QGRTLKVGDVLLTNH
-886 PIAGGSHLPDITIIT
+886 PIAGGSHLPDITVVT
-901 PVWAE
+901 PVWQNGEA
-906 KSSAKKEK
+906 
-914 PIFYIASRGHHA
+914 IFYIASRGHHA

-939 SRKLEE
+939 SRTLKE
-945 EGACIKTFKLVEKGI
+945 EGACIKTFKLVENGI
-960 FNEDGITD
+960 FNEAGITE
-968 LLQAPSKIKR
+968 LLLAPGKITRK
-978 DPGETEISGT
+978 PGEPAISGT

-1002 AANQRGIDL
+1002 AANQRGVDL
-1011 LLEMVQ
+1011 LLEMVEH
-1017 YYSLEV
+1017 YSLEV

-1039 RKMLKNLS
+1039 GSMLKALS
-1047 ESKGLAEPEVPVQ
+1047 VREGLAEVDTVK
-1060 RYTAEAKDYLDD
+1060 ANDFLDD
-1072 GSEIVLHLTIDRRIG
+1072 GSEIVLLLTIDHRDG
-1087 SAIFDFSGTGPELW
+1087 SAIFDFSGTGPEIW

-1110 TNSAILYCLRCLI
+1110 THSAILYSLRCLI
-1123 GQEIPLNQGC
+1123 DQEIPLNQGC
-1133 LNPIEVIIEE
+1133 LNPIQIIIED

-1187 TFGNENFGYYETIGG
+1187 TFGNENFGYYETMGG

-1207 PDWHG
+1207 PHWHG

-1234 YPVMLREFSI
+1234 YPVMLREFSV
-1244 RKNSGGSGKFRGGDG
+1244 RKNSGGSGKFIGGDG
-1259 LVREVEFLEPLNT
+1259 LVREVEFLEPLNA
-1272 AILSERRVHQ
+1272 AILSERRVHK
-1282 PYGLSGGKSGKSGLN
+1282 PYGLNGGEPGKSGLN
-1297 LFIRKDGTMLH
+1297 LFFRKDGTILF
-1308 LGGKNEIRAEPGE
+1308 LGGKNEIHAETGD

-1326 TPGGGGYGK
+1326 TPGGGGYGRLD
-1335 VNS
+1335 SF

>member
-1 MGSYFLADRMT
+1 
-12 PLSFRFSID
+12 
-21 RGGTFTDVYAEVP
+21 
-34 GEPGFQVVK
+34 
-43 LLSEDPQNYPDAPR
+43 
-57 EGIRRILESVTGQS
+57 VTGET
-71 FPKASFSA
+71 FPKESFNA
-79 ENIEWI
+79 DKIEWI

-100 GARTLLIT
+100 GAKTTLVT

-126 FDLEIRKL
+126 FDLEISKL

-139 KVIEVD
+139 EVVEVD
-145 ERVRIFKDSWDRKL
+145 ERVRIVR
-159 VSEDR
+159 EDEKSSHN
-164 DQVSGFDI
+164 SGLEI

-181 EVLAKPDLDTVHQ
+181 AVLAKPDLAVVRQ
-194 QLAAVFKQG
+194 ELNAVFEKG
-203 VRAVAVVFLHA
+203 IRAVAVVFLHA
-214 YAFPEHELQIGEIA
+214 YAFPEHERQIGVIA

-233 EQISLSHQVMPMVK
+233 EQISLSHEVMPMVK

-263 HIRNYLSSFRSGFSD
+263 HIRNYLQSFRSGFSD
-278 NLENSQLLFMQS
+278 NLEKTQLLFMQS
-290 DGGLIDSGN
+290 DGGLTDSGK

-316 YAMTTSISKQ
+316 YAVTTDLGQ
-326 KTEIKNSSQAPA
+326 
-338 STGKQLPVIGFDMGG
+338 PVIGFDMGG

-417 CYRKGGHLAV
+417 CYRKEGYLAV

-435 RLHPKYFPK
+435 RLHPQYFPK

-452 ALDVEASRAVFEKLT
+452 ALDLDASRNAFEKIT
-467 AEINDYSK
+467 AEINEYSK
-475 KRQLP
+475 ERELP
-480 AEMTLE
+480 EMSLE

-509 MRGYDIKEHALAC
+509 MRGFDIKEHALAC
-522 FGGAGGQHACAI
+522 FGGAGGQHACSI

-542 IFIHRFAGILS
+542 IFIHRFSGILS

-567 EPSAQ
+567 EPSAHV
-572 ALPESKQNNA
+572 LPENKENDVFKNL
-582 LKNLLINLDTLA
+582 LKNLEKLSSDAKTELLA
-594 QDAKKELINQGHKA
+594 QGYKA
-608 EQIEIKPYLNLR
+608 EQIEIKRYLNLR

-625 TALMIPEPE
+625 TALMISEPDE
-634 SMLKYELGIT
+634 VSNYDTGNTNCELGIS
-644 NCGLG
+644 
-649 IFESSPELQSN
+649 ESSSELQKN
-660 VEQLPDYA
+660 TTKFPDYVS
-668 DAFRETYRREFGF
+668 AFRQTYLREFGF

-702 GLQKFPLAQKSKTP
+702 GLQKYPLAKKDGTP
-716 KVEGQTRC
+716 GAVEQTKC
-724 YFMAESSDVCGWHE
+724 YFMSESSGCGAWQE
-738 TPIYHLEKLGAG
+738 TPIYRLENLGAG
-750 QRLQG
+750 QQLRG
-755 PAIVI
+755 PVIVMQN
-760 EDTSTIL
+760 TSTIL
-767 VEPGCY
+767 VEPGCS
-773 AKITELGD
+773 AEITEYGD
-781 VVLTVETKTYR
+781 VVLSVETRTFR
-792 EIGTQADPVQ
+792 EIGTQTDPVQ
-802 ISIFGNLFMS
+802 VSIFGNLFMS

-826 STNIKERL
+826 STNIKERH

-871 QGKNLREGDVLLTNH
+871 QGETLKVGDVLLTNH
-886 PIAGGSHLPDITIIT
+886 PIAGGSHLPDITVVT
-901 PVWAE
+901 PVWQNGEA
-906 KSSAKKEK
+906 
-914 PIFYIASRGHHA
+914 IFYIASRGHHA

-939 SRKLEE
+939 SRTLKE
-945 EGACIKTFKLVEKGI
+945 EGACIKTFKLVENGI
-960 FNEDGITD
+960 FNEAGITE
-968 LLQAPSKIKR
+968 LLLAPGKITRK
-978 DPGETEISGT
+978 PGEPAISGT

-1002 AANQRGIDL
+1002 AANQRGVDL
-1011 LLEMVQ
+1011 LLEMVEH
-1017 YYSLEV
+1017 YSLEV

-1039 RKMLKNLS
+1039 RSMLKALS
-1047 ESKGLAEPEVPVQ
+1047 VREGLAEVDTVK
-1060 RYTAEAKDYLDD
+1060 ANDFLDD
-1072 GSEIVLHLTIDRRIG
+1072 GSEIVLLLTIDHREG
-1087 SAIFDFSGTGPELW
+1087 SAIFDFSGTGPEIW

-1110 TNSAILYCLRCLI
+1110 THSAILYSLRCLI
-1123 GQEIPLNQGC
+1123 DQEIPLNQGC
-1133 LNPIEVIIEE
+1133 LNPIQVIIED

-1187 TFGNENFGYYETIGG
+1187 TFGNENFGYYETMGG

-1207 PDWHG
+1207 PHWHG

-1234 YPVMLREFSI
+1234 YPVMLREFSV
-1244 RKNSGGSGKFRGGDG
+1244 RKNSGGSGKFIGGDG
-1259 LVREVEFLEPLNT
+1259 LVREVEFLEPLNA

-1282 PYGLSGGKSGKSGLN
+1282 PYGLNSGEPGKSGLN
-1297 LFIRKDGTMLH
+1297 LFFRKDGTILF
-1308 LGGKNEIRAEPGE
+1308 LGGKNEIHAETGD

-1335 VNS
+1335 LDSF

>member
-1 MGSYFLADRMT
+1 MASS
-12 PLSFRFSID
+12 SFRFSID

-34 GEPGFQVVK
+34 GESGFRVVK

-57 EGIRRILESVTGQS
+57 EGMRRILEAVTGET
-71 FPKASFSA
+71 FPKESFNA
-79 ENIEWI
+79 DKIEWI

-100 GARTLLIT
+100 GAKTTLVT

-126 FDLEIRKL
+126 FDLEISKL

-139 KVIEVD
+139 EVVEVD
-145 ERVRIFKDSWDRKL
+145 ERVRIVREDEKSSHDSGL
-159 VSEDR
+159 E
-164 DQVSGFDI
+164 I
-172 VEGTTGEKF
+172 LEGTTGEKF
-181 EVLAKPDLDTVHQ
+181 AVLAKPDLAVVRQ
-194 QLAAVFKQG
+194 ELNAVFEKG
-203 VRAVAVVFLHA
+203 IRAVAVVFLHA
-214 YAFPEHELQIGEIA
+214 YAFPEHERQIGVIA

-233 EQISLSHQVMPMVK
+233 EQISLSHEVMPMVK

-263 HIRNYLSSFRSGFSD
+263 HIRNYLQSFRSGFSD
-278 NLENSQLLFMQS
+278 NLEKTQLLFMQS
-290 DGGLIDSGN
+290 DGGLTDSGK

-316 YAMTTSISKQ
+316 YAVTTDLGQ
-326 KTEIKNSSQAPA
+326 
-338 STGKQLPVIGFDMGG
+338 PVIGFDMGG

-417 CYRKGGHLAV
+417 CYRKEGYLAV

-435 RLHPKYFPK
+435 RLHPQYFPK

-452 ALDVEASRAVFEKLT
+452 ALDLDASRNAFEKIT
-467 AEINDYSK
+467 AEINEYSK
-475 KRQLP
+475 ERELP
-480 AEMTLE
+480 EMSLE

-509 MRGYDIKEHALAC
+509 MRGFDIKEHALAC
-522 FGGAGGQHACAI
+522 FGGAGGQHACSI

-542 IFIHRFAGILS
+542 IFIHRFSGILS

-567 EPSAQ
+567 EPSAHV
-572 ALPESKQNNA
+572 LPENKENDVFKNL
-582 LKNLLINLDTLA
+582 LKNLEKLSSDAKTELLA
-594 QDAKKELINQGHKA
+594 QGYKA
-608 EQIEIKPYLNLR
+608 EQIEIKRYLNLR

-625 TALMIPEPE
+625 TALMISEPDE
-634 SMLKYELGIT
+634 VLNYDTGNTNCELGIS
-644 NCGLG
+644 
-649 IFESSPELQSN
+649 ESSSELQKN
-660 VEQLPDYA
+660 TAKFPDYVS
-668 DAFRETYRREFGF
+668 AFRQTYLREFGF

-702 GLQKFPLAQKSKTP
+702 GLQKYPLAKKDGTP
-716 KVEGQTRC
+716 GALEQTKC
-724 YFMAESSDVCGWHE
+724 YFMSESSGCGAWQE
-738 TPIYHLEKLGAG
+738 TPIYRLENLGAG
-750 QRLQG
+750 QQLRG
-755 PAIVI
+755 PVIVMQN
-760 EDTSTIL
+760 TSTIL
-767 VEPGCY
+767 VEPGCS
-773 AKITELGD
+773 AEVTEYGD
-781 VVLTVETKTYR
+781 VVLSVETRTFR
-792 EIGTQADPVQ
+792 EIGTQTDPVQ
-802 ISIFGNLFMS
+802 VSIFGNLFMS

-826 STNIKERL
+826 STNIKERH

-871 QGKNLREGDVLLTNH
+871 QGKTLKVGDVLLTNH
-886 PIAGGSHLPDITIIT
+886 PIAGGSHLPDITVVT
-901 PVWAE
+901 PVWQNGEA
-906 KSSAKKEK
+906 
-914 PIFYIASRGHHA
+914 IFYIASRGHHA

-939 SRKLEE
+939 SRTLKE
-945 EGACIKTFKLVEKGI
+945 EGACIKTFKLVENGI
-960 FNEDGITD
+960 FNEAGITE
-968 LLQAPSKIKR
+968 LLQAPGKITRK
-978 DPGETEISGT
+978 PGEPAISGT

-1002 AANQRGIDL
+1002 AANQRGVDL
-1011 LLEMVQ
+1011 LLEMVEH
-1017 YYSLEV
+1017 YSLEV

-1039 RKMLKNLS
+1039 RSMLKALS
-1047 ESKGLAEPEVPVQ
+1047 VREGLAEVDTVK
-1060 RYTAEAKDYLDD
+1060 ANDFLDD
-1072 GSEIVLHLTIDRRIG
+1072 GSEIVLLLTIDHRDG

-1110 TNSAILYCLRCLI
+1110 THSAILYSLRCLI
-1123 GQEIPLNQGC
+1123 DQEIPLNQGC
-1133 LNPIEVIIEE
+1133 LNPIQVIIED

-1207 PDWHG
+1207 PHWHG

-1234 YPVMLREFSI
+1234 YPVMLREFSV
-1244 RKNSGGSGKFRGGDG
+1244 RKNSGGSGKFIGGDG
-1259 LVREVEFLEPLNT
+1259 LVREVEFLEPLNA

-1282 PYGLSGGKSGKSGLN
+1282 PYGLNSGEPGKSGLN
-1297 LFIRKDGTMLH
+1297 IFLRNDGTILF
-1308 LGGKNEIRAEPGE
+1308 LGGKNEIHAETGD

-1335 VNS
+1335 LDSF

>member
-1 MGSYFLADRMT
+1 MASS
-12 PLSFRFSID
+12 SFRFSID

-34 GEPGFQVVK
+34 GESGFRVVK

-57 EGIRRILESVTGQS
+57 EGMRRILEAVTGET
-71 FPKASFSA
+71 FPKESFNA
-79 ENIEWI
+79 DKIEWI

-100 GARTLLIT
+100 GAKTTLVT

-126 FDLEIRKL
+126 FDLEISKL

-139 KVIEVD
+139 EVVEVD
-145 ERVRIFKDSWDRKL
+145 ERVRIVR
-159 VSEDR
+159 EDEKSSHN
-164 DQVSGFDI
+164 SGLEI

-181 EVLAKPDLDTVHQ
+181 AVLAKPDLAVVRQELD
-194 QLAAVFKQG
+194 AVFEKG
-203 VRAVAVVFLHA
+203 IRAVAVVFLHA
-214 YAFPEHELQIGEIA
+214 YAFPDHERQIGVIA

-233 EQISLSHQVMPMVK
+233 EQISLSHEVMPMVK

-263 HIRNYLSSFRSGFSD
+263 HIRNYLQSFRSGFSD
-278 NLENSQLLFMQS
+278 NLEKTQLLFMQS
-290 DGGLIDSGN
+290 DGGLTDSEK

-316 YAMTTSISKQ
+316 YAVTTDLGQ
-326 KTEIKNSSQAPA
+326 
-338 STGKQLPVIGFDMGG
+338 PVIGFDMGG

-417 CYRKGGHLAV
+417 CYRKEGYLAV

-435 RLHPKYFPK
+435 RLHPQYFPK
-444 IFGPNENE
+444 IFGSNENE
-452 ALDVEASRAVFEKLT
+452 ALDLDASRNAFEKIT
-467 AEINDYSK
+467 AEINEYSK
-475 KRQLP
+475 ERELP
-480 AEMTLE
+480 EMSLE

-509 MRGYDIKEHALAC
+509 MRGFDIKEHALAC
-522 FGGAGGQHACAI
+522 FGGAGGQHACSI

-542 IFIHRFAGILS
+542 IFIHRFSGILS

-567 EPSAQ
+567 EPSAHV
-572 ALPESKQNNA
+572 LLENKENDVFKNL
-582 LKNLLINLDTLA
+582 LKNLEKLSSDAKTELLA
-594 QDAKKELINQGHKA
+594 QGYKA
-608 EQIEIKPYLNLR
+608 EQIEIKRYLNLR

-625 TALMIPEPE
+625 TALMISEPDE
-634 SMLKYELGIT
+634 VSNYDTGNTNCELGIS
-644 NCGLG
+644 
-649 IFESSPELQSN
+649 ESSSELQKN
-660 VEQLPDYA
+660 TTKFPDYVS
-668 DAFRETYRREFGF
+668 AFRQTYLREFGF

-702 GLQKFPLAQKSKTP
+702 GLQKYPLAKKDGTP
-716 KVEGQTRC
+716 GALEQTKC
-724 YFMAESSDVCGWHE
+724 YFMSESSGCGAWQE
-738 TPIYHLEKLGAG
+738 TPIYRLENLGAG
-750 QRLQG
+750 QQLRG
-755 PAIVI
+755 PVIVMQN
-760 EDTSTIL
+760 TSTIL
-767 VEPGCY
+767 VEPGCS
-773 AKITELGD
+773 AEITEYGD
-781 VVLTVETKTYR
+781 VVLSVETRTFR

-802 ISIFGNLFMS
+802 VSIFGNLFMS

-826 STNIKERL
+826 STNIKERH

-871 QGKNLREGDVLLTNH
+871 QGKTLKVGDVLLTNH
-886 PIAGGSHLPDITIIT
+886 PIAGGSHLPDITVVT
-901 PVWAE
+901 PVWQNGEA
-906 KSSAKKEK
+906 
-914 PIFYIASRGHHA
+914 IFYIASRGHHA

-939 SRKLEE
+939 SRTLKE
-945 EGACIKTFKLVEKGI
+945 EGACIKTFKLVENGI
-960 FNEDGITD
+960 FNEAGITE
-968 LLQAPSKIKR
+968 LLLAPGKIIRK
-978 DPGETEISGT
+978 PGEPAISGT

-1002 AANQRGIDL
+1002 AANQRGVDL
-1011 LLEMVQ
+1011 LLEMVEH
-1017 YYSLEV
+1017 YSLEV

-1039 RKMLKNLS
+1039 RSMLKALS
-1047 ESKGLAEPEVPVQ
+1047 VREGLAEVDTVK
-1060 RYTAEAKDYLDD
+1060 ANDFLDD
-1072 GSEIVLHLTIDRRIG
+1072 GSEIVLLLTIDHREG
-1087 SAIFDFSGTGPELW
+1087 SAIFDFSGTGPEIW

-1110 TNSAILYCLRCLI
+1110 TQSAILYSLRCLI
-1123 GQEIPLNQGC
+1123 DQEIPLNQGC
-1133 LNPIEVIIEE
+1133 LNPIQVIIED

-1187 TFGNENFGYYETIGG
+1187 TFGNENFGYYETMGG

-1207 PDWHG
+1207 PHWHG

-1234 YPVMLREFSI
+1234 YPVMLREFSV
-1244 RKNSGGSGKFRGGDG
+1244 RKNSGGSGKFIGGDG
-1259 LVREVEFLEPLNT
+1259 LVREVEFLEPLNA

-1282 PYGLSGGKSGKSGLN
+1282 PYGLNGGEPGKSGLN
-1297 LFIRKDGTMLH
+1297 LFFRKDGTILF
-1308 LGGKNEIRAEPGE
+1308 LGGKNEIHAETGD

-1326 TPGGGGYGK
+1326 TPGGGGFGRLD
-1335 VNS
+1335 SF